1 MATFAKLD
9 NNNYVVNIFKINDV
23 CCWDE
28 NLTEH
33 ESLGIEYCKVLF
45 NEPEGKFVQVSIGSR
60 DGVHTIQ
67 TKQPIKKRL
76 PVKGDYYDETRDAFI
91 QKPDPWDS
99 PSNLDANGNPIY
111 SQSDY
116 FFDEGTCRWL
126 LNGTVYVLPKTY
138 PNERDFSNA
147 CAQAC
152 ANAAIIDAQIHND

>member
-9 NNNYVVNIFKINDV
+9 NSNYVVNIFKISDV

-60 DGVHTIQ
+60 DGIHLLQ
-67 TKQPIKKRL
+67 NKQSIKKRF
-76 PVKGDYYDETRDAFI
+76 PTKGDYYDESRDAFI
-91 QKPDPWDS
+91 QKPDPWDRDI
-99 PSNLDANGNPIY
+99 NLDANGNPIH

-116 FFDEGTCRWL
+116 YFDEDICRWI

-138 PNERDFSNA
+138 LNHSDFSNS
-147 CAQAC
+147 C
-152 ANAAIIDAQIHND
+152 ANACALVAAARQEDLNS